1 MGFTLKKLSC
11 LFVTSSVLSMT
22 FVACQKKAFID
33 SPQAKSGVQTL
44 ATSATF
50 PVIVTDLTS
59 NGGPDITYKRGMS
72 AGGNGG
78 FTDLN
83 TSNKPSIDVDT
94 IVGMGIVNG
103 IRNLYKEPQLGDGE
117 FYLDGGVYKTRE
129 NAHYT
134 DMMAYVLNHHLELL
148 NQIGG
153 TPTIYPLAT
162 QYLDTA
168 GDYVPL
174 PTVGAS
180 MSAFQQNFIDWAS
193 RADSIAGGPNYH
205 SIWIAHQEPAHT
217 LGYLNGLETDA
228 AKLTNIGRFIR
239 YWKPIAAALRAKG
252 ARVGGVQNNSANSV
266 FYQATVD
273 SLVNNQVDL
282 DFLTFQF
289 YQWGDRSDLDAAIA
303 SLKSYRTHPNT
314 ANTKMI
320 VDRGMWLGG
329 FASKMDCINTSKG
342 LITYLQGE
350 RNYMDYA
357 DLIYAHIYDDQH
369 TDTTL
374 MEFKVCAWLNKNV
387 LPKRRTLT
395 GLPAGVD
402 GFVTSNSTK
411 LSAALW
417 NSSTTAQNLTL
428 QLNNTSFTQ
437 SKTLTVMKGTDSVYR
452 AVPLSQTSWNSTNKT
467 ISVINLKAY
476 EFVLITLQ

>member
-1 MGFTLKKLSC
+1 MSI
-11 LFVTSSVLSMT
+11 T
-22 FVACQKKAFID
+22 FVACQKQGIVD
-33 SPQAKSGVQTL
+33 GLQIRSGALHLST
-44 ATSATF
+44 ASF
-50 PVIVTDLTS
+50 PVIATDLTS

-83 TSNKPSIDVDT
+83 TANQPSIDADVYLN
-94 IVGMGIVNG
+94 MGIVNG
-103 IRNLYKEPQLGDGE
+103 IRNIYKDPQLGSGE
-117 FYLDGGVYKTRE
+117 FYLDGSTYKIRE
-129 NAHYT
+129 SADYT
-134 DMMAYVLNHHLELL
+134 NMLAYVLSHNLELM
-148 NQIGG
+148 NQVGG
-153 TPTIYPLAT
+153 TPPIYPLAT

-193 RADSIAGGPNYH
+193 KADSIAGGPSYH

-217 LGYLNGLETDA
+217 LGYLNGIETDA

-252 ARVGGVQNNSANSV
+252 ARVGGVQDNSANAP

-289 YQWGDRSDLDAAIA
+289 YDWGNRSDLDAAIA
-303 SLKSYRTHPNT
+303 SLKSYRTHPGT
-314 ANTKMI
+314 ANTKLI
-320 VDRGMWLGG
+320 VDRGMWLNG
-329 FASKMDCINTSKG
+329 FASKTDCINTSQG
-342 LITYLQGE
+342 MIRYLQGE

-357 DLIYAHIYDDQH
+357 DLIYAHIFDDQH

-374 MEFKVCAWLNKNV
+374 MEFKVCGWLNKNV

-395 GLPAGVD
+395 GLPTGVD
-402 GFVTSNSTK
+402 GFVTSNTTK
-411 LSAALW
+411 LSAAMW
-417 NSSTTAQNLTL
+417 NTSTNPQNLTL
-428 QLNNTSFTQ
+428 QLNNTSFSQ
-437 SKTLTVMKGTDSVYR
+437 SKNLIVMKGTDTVYR
-452 AVPLSQTSWNSTNKT
+452 AVPSSQTSWNAAAKT
-467 ISVINLKAY
+467 ISVINLKPN